1 MLGSVISA
9 GHPAAA
15 TTVSRETNLVHRGT
29 THPPAPVPIRLSCP
43 DPTHATSLAPHTH
56 SISTPIVSC
65 WSSWRYCIPYAR
77 RLCNIVWCKDSWVI
91 TPKLPTSEIHNPRRR
106 RVAGSAHDATTA
118 TPLPGDA
125 PLLLHQMTL
134 SLLDATITMLQI
146 GTTHL
151 V

>member
-56 SISTPIVSC
+56 AAYQHQLCLVGHHEDIASRIHEDCDTLYDVKIVE
-65 WSSWRYCIPYAR
+65 SS
-77 RLCNIVWCKDSWVI
+77 LQN
-91 TPKLPTSEIHNPRRR
+91 LPSSEIHNPRRR
-106 RVAGSAHDATTA
+106 AVGKASMMPPPTH

-125 PLLLHQMTL
+125 MPRYSYTDEAL
-134 SLLDATITMLQI
+134 SP
-146 GTTHL
+146 
-151 V
+151 